1 MVNIRRG
8 TFSDLIGLQTANL
21 HCLPEN
27 YHLKYYYYHL
37 LTWPALT
44 YVAEDAD
51 GKIVG
56 YVLGKMYVE
65 RQLSMSLVVHFT
77 FR

>member
-8 TFSDLIGLQTANL
+8 TFSDLIALQTANL

-44 YVAEDAD
+44 FVAEDAD

-56 YVLGKMYVE
+56 YVLGKM
-65 RQLSMSLVVHFT
+65 
-77 FR
+77 

>member
-1 MVNIRRG
+1 MVSIRRG
-8 TFSDLIGLQTANL
+8 EFKDLIGLQTANL

-37 LTWPALT
+37 LSWPALT
-44 YVAEDAD
+44 YVAEEAG

-56 YVLGKMYVE
+56 YVLGKMCV
-65 RQLSMSLVVHFT
+65 LAAS
-77 FR
+77 